1 MTGRIGS
8 HRASLGKGCQDLG
21 EPRDGIASKLR
32 VVDLT
37 VDWAS
42 VQNYV
47 GRPPL
52 CRQSQQLFTV
62 IAIKRQP
69 TFGNFDALLSSF
81 SDLQG
86 HVATRSGELSLKRV
100 NLGVELFC
108 CSASPLANYYGYLG
122 NLLPTRIA
130 RYRSFIKGIE
140 FSATAFQ
147 SLQRP
152 LLCRIESD
160 PLVRR
165 LCRPDCVDQNGYGH
179 LVTRRVQCI
188 RHVS

>member
-1 MTGRIGS
+1 MIDFT
-8 HRASLGKGCQDLG
+8 L
-21 EPRDGIASKLR
+21 
-32 VVDLT
+32 
-37 VDWAS
+37 DWVR

-69 TFGNFDALLSSF
+69 TLGNFDALLSSF
-81 SDLQG
+81 SDLRG
-86 HVATRSGELSLKRV
+86 HVVARIGELSLKRV
-100 NLGVELFC
+100 NLGVKLFC
-108 CSASPLANYYGYLG
+108 RSASPLANYCGYLG
-122 NLLPTRIA
+122 NLLSTRIG
-130 RYRSFIKGIE
+130 RYRSLIKGIE

-147 SLQRP
+147 SLDRP
-152 LLCRIESD
+152 LLYGSESN

-165 LCRPDCVDQNGYGH
+165 LCRPDCVDQNGNGH